1 MKNSYRN
8 LFILFGIAAIAVML
22 FTFDMDYREL
32 WTNIHRAGYWF
43 FAVIGIWLV
52 IYFFNTLTWFLII
65 RNGEKPSPVP
75 FWHIYKLT
83 ISGFALNYA
92 TPFGLMGGEPYRI
105 MELSPIV
112 GTARAT
118 SSVILFVM
126 THIFSHICFWLSS
139 IVLYFIMYT
148 PTFAM
153 VLFLLLTSAILS
165 LLVYFFIVG
174 YRNGMVVKTFKI
186 LGHIPFV
193 KNWARNFY
201 ASKKDSLQKVDT
213 QIAELHRQRKSTF
226 YATFASEFIAR
237 YLTSMEIFFIL
248 KILTPEVNFFDCVL
262 IMAFTSLFANIF
274 FFSPMQLGF
283 REGGFALAVS
293 GLSLSGA
300 FGVYTSLISRVR
312 ELIWIVIGV
321 ALMKVGNVMTSR
333 RRQPVKGLL
342 FDYGGTLDTAGRHWA
357 SVIWEAYQ
365 QAKISI
371 SESQFREAYVHVE
384 RYLAQHPVIRSEDN
398 FLSLMQ
404 KKIQLEMSYLKLD
417 EKYIQPVSQY
427 CYDYARRETEK
438 AKSIL
443 AQLKERYAIVL
454 VSNFYGNMRAVLH
467 DFGLLDYFDD
477 IIDSAIAGVRKP
489 SADIWRL
496 GVGALGLRADEVCVI
511 GDSLDNDIRPAKAVG
526 CRTIWIKGE
535 GWTPATPQHNAMPDD
550 TVVSIDEL
558 PQKLTRFM

>member
-32 WTNIHRAGYWF
+32 WANIHRAGYWF
-43 FAVIGIWLV
+43 FAVIGIWLI
-52 IYFFNTLTWFLII
+52 IYLFNTLTWFLII
-65 RNGEKPSPVP
+65 RNGERPSPVP
-75 FWHIYKLT
+75 FWRIYKLT
-83 ISGFALNYA
+83 VSGFALNYA

-105 MELSPIV
+105 MELSPV
-112 GTARAT
+112 LGTARAT

-148 PTFAM
+148 PTLPMA
-153 VLFLLLTSAILS
+153 LFLLLTSVVLS

-174 YRNGMVVKTFKI
+174 YRNGMVVKTFKM
-186 LGHIPFV
+186 LGHIPLV
-193 KNWARNFY
+193 KHRARRFY
-201 ASKKDSLQKVDT
+201 TSKKESLQKIDM

-237 YLTSMEIFFIL
+237 YLTSTEVFFIL
-248 KILTPEVNFFDCVL
+248 KILTPEVNFLDCIL

-300 FGVYTSLISRVR
+300 FGVYTSLISSVR

-321 ALMKVGNVMTSR
+321 ALMKVGNIKTSH

-342 FDYGGTLDTAGRHWA
+342 FDYGGTLDTAGRHWVN
-357 SVIWEAYQ
+357 VIWEACQ
-365 QAKISI
+365 QAKVPVT
-371 SESQFREAYVHVE
+371 ETQFHEAYVHTE
-384 RYLAQHPVIRSEDN
+384 RYLAQHPVIMPEDN
-398 FLSLMQ
+398 FLALMQ
-404 KKIQLEMSYLKLD
+404 KKIKLEMAYLKLD
-417 EKYIQPVSQY
+417 EKYIQPVSQF

-438 AKSIL
+438 AKSTL
-443 AQLKERYAIVL
+443 QQLKGKYPMAI
-454 VSNFYGNMRAVLH
+454 VSNFYGNMHAVLQ
-467 DFGLLDYFDD
+467 DFGLLNFFDD
-477 IIDSAIAGVRKP
+477 IIDSATVGIRKP

-496 GVGALGLRADEVCVI
+496 GVGALGLRADEVCVV
-511 GDSLDNDIRPAKAVG
+511 GDSLDKDIRPAKSIG
-526 CRTIWIKGE
+526 CQTIWLNNAE
-535 GWTPATPQHNAMPDD
+535 GTSPASPNETATDD
-550 TVVSIDEL
+550 TISSIDEL
-558 PQKLTRFM
+558 PQKLTGHV